1 MFGRDIPWK
10 DQVKYLGVIL
20 DSPSSPTSN
29 TWRHRRRWST
39 FITDMQKK
47 QDVHQ
52 VRSGQVMDLNNTSL
66 LVLFKSIIRPVMT
79 YASVVWGHV
88 SASQL
93 NKLHTRRTACSDQ
106 HSTLPEF
113 LFEIALRSFE
123 KAKAHENPLVRE
135 AVDYDQRPAKN
146 GHIGAIVPCPDI
158 LDIALAKNVTH
169 QIRLTVIHELDSDHV
184 PVLMHIGNETN
195 DPDLI
200 SYGKT
205 DWNKTP
211 RPLATFQESS
221 PRMTSSER
229 SNGLRMGSR
238 HQSTS

>member
-1 MFGRDIPWK
+1 MTCS
-10 DQVKYLGVIL
+10 
-20 DSPSSPTSN
+20 DSPSASNNEVIIEAPPQPTFYHY
-29 TWRHRRRWST
+29 RLDAR
-39 FITDMQKK
+39 
-47 QDVHQ
+47 
-52 VRSGQVMDLNNTSL
+52 
-66 LVLFKSIIRPVMT
+66 
-79 YASVVWGHV
+79 
-88 SASQL
+88 
-93 NKLHTRRTACSDQ
+93 
-106 HSTLPEF
+106 
-113 LFEIALRSFE
+113 
-123 KAKAHENPLVRE
+123 
-135 AVDYDQRPAKN
+135 
-146 GHIGAIVPCPDI
+146 PDI